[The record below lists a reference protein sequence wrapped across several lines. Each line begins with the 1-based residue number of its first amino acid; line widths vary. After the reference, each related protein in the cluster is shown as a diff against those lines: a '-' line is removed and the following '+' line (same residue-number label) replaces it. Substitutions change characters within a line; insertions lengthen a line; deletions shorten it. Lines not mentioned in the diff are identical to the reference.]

1 MKTKRLYYLDSVRV
15 FAMYL
20 GIVLHV
26 TLPMLPWYGDYEMK
40 EGYGLLL
47 LFIHGFRMPLFMIIS
62 GFFSEMMILLL
73 RLKAGI

>member
-40 EGYGLLL
+40 EG
-47 LFIHGFRMPLFMIIS
+47 
-62 GFFSEMMILLL
+62 
-73 RLKAGI
+73 